1 MEAYM
6 DTEFNLDFLKR
17 LAKGISEQFG
27 RNCEVVIH
35 DLTSPNIDNSIVYI
49 ENGNVTNRTTST
61 SPSRVVLDALK
72 HNSEVIED
80 KLNYL
85 TTTQDGRI
93 LKSSTIYI
101 RDDENK
107 PIGIFS
113 INYDITELT
122 IAKNSIESLTSS
134 NENIETANKIPQNVN
149 ELLDDLL
156 EETVKRIGK
165 PVALMTKEQKIEAV
179 QFLND
184 AGAFLI
190 TKAGDKV
197 ANFLGISKYTIY
209 NYIDIK
215 TKP

>member
-1 MEAYM
+1 MNN
-6 DTEFNLDFLKR
+6 DCSLDFLKR
-17 LAKGISEQFG
+17 LAKGISAQFG

-35 DLTSPNIDNSIVYI
+35 DISSGLVDYPIVFI
-49 ENGNVTNRTTST
+49 ENGHVTHRTTST
-61 SPSRVVLDALK
+61 SASRVVLNALK
-72 HNSEVIED
+72 QVPDSLED
-80 KLNYL
+80 ELNYI
-85 TTTQDGRI
+85 TKTHDGKI

-122 IAKNSIESLTSS
+122 IAKNCIDSLISHKEDIED
-134 NENIETANKIPQNVN
+134 ANKIPQNVN
-149 ELLDDLL
+149 QLLDDLL
-156 EETVKRIGK
+156 EESVKKIGK
-165 PVALMTKEQKIEAV
+165 PVALMSKEEKIQAI

-190 TKAGDKV
+190 TKAGDKT
-197 ANFLGISKYTIY
+197 ANFFGISKYSIY

-215 TKP
+215 NKL